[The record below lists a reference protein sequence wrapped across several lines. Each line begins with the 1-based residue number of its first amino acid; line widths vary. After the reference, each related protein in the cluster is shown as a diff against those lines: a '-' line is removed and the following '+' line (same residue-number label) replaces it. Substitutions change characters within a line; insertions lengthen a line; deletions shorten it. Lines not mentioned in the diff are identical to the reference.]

1 MTHWS
6 VDLAVYQQ
14 LHCSVTDMTHCS
26 VDLAVYTVQLRTY
39 RDTLVSRLS
48 CLSAVT
54 LFSYGHTETHWS
66 VDLAVYQQLHCSVT
80 DMTHWSVD
88 LAVYQQLHCSVTD
101 MTHCSV
107 DLAVYTVQLR
117 TYRDT
122 LVSRLSCLSAVTL
135 FSYGHTETHWSVD
148 LAVYQQLHCS
158 VTDIQRHT
166 GQST

>member
-14 LHCSVTDMTHCS
+14 LHCSVTYIQRHTGQS
-26 VDLAVYTVQLRTY
+26 TQLFISSYTAQLRTY

-54 LFSYGHTETHWS
+54 LFSYGHDTLVSRLSCLSAVTLFSYVHTETHWS

-88 LAVYQQLHCSVTD
+88 LAVYQQLHCSVT
-101 MTHCSV
+101 
-107 DLAVYTVQLR
+107 Y
-117 TYRDT
+117 
-122 LVSRLSCLSAVTL
+122 
-135 FSYGHTETHWSVD
+135 
-148 LAVYQQLHCS
+148 
-158 VTDIQRHT
+158 IQRHT

>member
-14 LHCSVTDMTHCS
+14 LHWSVTYIQRHTGQATKLFIS
-26 VDLAVYTVQLRTY
+26 SYTVQLRTY

-54 LFSYGHTETHWS
+54 LFSYVHTEAHCS

-88 LAVYQQLHCSVTD
+88 LAVYQQLHWSVT
-101 MTHCSV
+101 
-107 DLAVYTVQLR
+107 Y
-117 TYRDT
+117 
-122 LVSRLSCLSAVTL
+122 
-135 FSYGHTETHWSVD
+135 
-148 LAVYQQLHCS
+148 
-158 VTDIQRHT
+158 IQRHT